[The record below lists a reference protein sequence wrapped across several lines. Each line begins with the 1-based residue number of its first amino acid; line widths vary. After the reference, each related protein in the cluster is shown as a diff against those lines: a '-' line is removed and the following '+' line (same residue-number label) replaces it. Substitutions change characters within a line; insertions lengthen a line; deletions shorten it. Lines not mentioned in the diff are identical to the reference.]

1 LSVYCLES
9 KSLEFEFG
17 SYPTKG
23 KLVQHINMTLSKNRI
38 SYLLEVYSSRKAT
51 LVEEDELFEWMKKG
65 DKKPFKKHIEKL
77 VSDYNLNELVPA
89 VEWERMYERVMEE
102 KDSPG
107 VQPKARKM
115 TWIRWAAAAVVLLFL
130 GSAYYYISGHQE
142 PQKVAVFQQPKAIDI
157 APPKSV
163 NAVLTLS
170 NGQKIILD
178 STGNGIV
185 ALQGTVNVVKLANG
199 QLAYKGSSENIEY
212 NTLSNPRGSK
222 VISLVLA
229 DGSKV
234 WLNAAST
241 LKYPTAFVGN
251 ERKVEV
257 TGEAYFEVSHDAAK
271 PFIVTKGET
280 SVQVLGTHFN
290 VNGYDDERALNVTLL
305 EGSVK
310 VSKGNENVLIA
321 PGQQAAITDSRLTIH
336 NNIDLDEVMAWKNGL
351 FSYKGADIETIMR
364 QVSRWYDV
372 DVVFGKSISEKFY
385 AQVSRNTDV
394 SNLLKMLEATRAVHF
409 VIEGRTIKVMP

>member
-1 LSVYCLES
+1 LNLNLAVIQQ
-9 KSLEFEFG
+9 
-17 SYPTKG
+17 KG
-23 KLVQHINMTLSKNRI
+23 KLVQHINMALSKNRI
-38 SYLLEVYSSRKAT
+38 SYLLEVYTSRKAT
-51 LVEEDELFEWMKKG
+51 NAEEEELFEWVKKG
-65 DKKPFKKHIEKL
+65 NEQPIKKHIEKL

-89 VEWERMYERVMEE
+89 VQWERMYERIMEE

-107 VQPKARKM
+107 VQPKARKV

-130 GSAYYYISGHQE
+130 GSGYYYISGHQE
-142 PQKVAVFQQPKAIDI
+142 PQKVAVFQRPKAIDI
-157 APPKSV
+157 APPNSV

-170 NGQKIILD
+170 NGQKVILD
-178 STGNGIV
+178 STGKGIV

-241 LKYPTAFVGN
+241 LKYPIAFVGN

-290 VNGYDDERALNVTLL
+290 VNGYDDETALNVTLL

-310 VSKGNENVLIA
+310 VSKGNESVLIS
-321 PGQQAAITDSRLTIH
+321 PGQQAAIADSRFTIH

-364 QVSRWYDV
+364 QVSRWYNV
-372 DVVFGKSISEKFY
+372 DVVFDKPISEKFY